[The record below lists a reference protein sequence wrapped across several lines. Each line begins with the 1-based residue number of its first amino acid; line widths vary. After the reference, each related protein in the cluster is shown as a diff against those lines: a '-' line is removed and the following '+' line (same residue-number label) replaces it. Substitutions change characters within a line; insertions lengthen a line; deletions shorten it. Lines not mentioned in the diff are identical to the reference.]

1 VSGSASHAIWS
12 SPSSVSEALE
22 VLAEG
27 NVDVVLSDLA
37 MPDQDGYD
45 LLAAIRQNPR
55 WKNAAG
61 IGGPVRKNRCK

>member
-1 VSGSASHAIWS
+1 
-12 SPSSVSEALE
+12 